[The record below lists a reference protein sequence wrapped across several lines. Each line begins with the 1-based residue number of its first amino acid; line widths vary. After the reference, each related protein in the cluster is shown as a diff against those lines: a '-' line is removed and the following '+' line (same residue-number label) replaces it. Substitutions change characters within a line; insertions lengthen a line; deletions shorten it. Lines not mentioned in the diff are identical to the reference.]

1 MKKDKIIE
9 DMQFKLEEY
18 ESERRLMNE
27 TVKSLMKRN
36 KDLEVSIKGKEREE
50 KKLSQIFTNEDY
62 LGKIEVNSF
71 VSLGMSSH
79 KKLMNRSKKIKD
91 RVMTT
96 SVNNSKMLTRANF
109 ATYSPSKIQRQ
120 GDSENVEP
128 FIDA

>member
-1 MKKDKIIE
+1 
-9 DMQFKLEEY
+9 MQFKIEEY

-36 KDLEVSIKGKEREE
+36 KELEVEIRGKERED
-50 KKLSQIFTNEDY
+50 KKMSQIFTNEEDY

-71 VSLGMSSH
+71 VSLGISSH
-79 KKLMNRSKKIKD
+79 KKLMSRSNKMKD

-109 ATYSPSKIQRQ
+109 ATYSPSKTQKHI
-120 GDSENVEP
+120 DSENTEP
-128 FIDA
+128 LIDA

>member
-1 MKKDKIIE
+1 
-9 DMQFKLEEY
+9 
-18 ESERRLMNE
+18 MNE

-36 KDLEVSIKGKEREE
+36 KELEVERKGKEREE
-50 KKLSQIFTNEDY
+50 KKMSQTFTNEEDY

-71 VSLGMSSH
+71 VSLGISSH
-79 KKLMNRSKKIKD
+79 KKLMNRSKKMKD

-109 ATYSPSKIQRQ
+109 ATYSPSKTQKH
-120 GDSENVEP
+120 GNSENIEP